1 LSEISSGAEEVFVLE
16 KWHHKVLILRV
27 QLASKE
33 ERTRLSTSMLFDLDP
48 IGLHFGTGTRFLEE
62 LERLQKEEMR
72 LHARLVCCGG
82 RGEILDLPPLP

>member
-1 LSEISSGAEEVFVLE
+1 
-16 KWHHKVLILRV
+16 
-27 QLASKE
+27 
-33 ERTRLSTSMLFDLDP
+33 MLFDLDP